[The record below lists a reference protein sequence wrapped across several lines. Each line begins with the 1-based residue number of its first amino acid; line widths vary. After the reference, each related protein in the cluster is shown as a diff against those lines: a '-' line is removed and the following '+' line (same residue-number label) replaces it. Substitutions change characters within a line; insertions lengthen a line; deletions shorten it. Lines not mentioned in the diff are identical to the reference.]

1 MTIRYMIIVFVL
13 GFVTLTSCKPDAKDK
28 PTDEDITASSMA
40 AHTRLKNY
48 IDSVF
53 LTNSANQDSFYT
65 TKEIYEDCKLIAT
78 GVKGDSITP
87 ELLFKSGALVKG
99 RNDPTKAIG
108 VWGLI
113 TEHYPDS
120 KWAADAMFQK
130 AFTFDNDLKDK
141 QMAKQYYE
149 NFLKTYPNHK
159 LAEDIKLLIPT
170 LDKTDAQLIEEFE
183 KKNQKK

>member
-1 MTIRYMIIVFVL
+1 MTIRYLFLSLVFFIVSFPA
-13 GFVTLTSCKPDAKDK
+13 CKPDIKDK
-28 PTDEDITASSMA
+28 QPEDNITEQSLA

-53 LTNSANQDSFYT
+53 LTNSATQDSFYT
-65 TKEIYEDCKLIAT
+65 TKEIYKDCTLIAT
-78 GVKGDSITP
+78 GVQGDSLTP
-87 ELLFKSGALVKG
+87 ELLFKAGALVKG

-108 VWGLI
+108 VWALI

-130 AFTFDNDLKDK
+130 AFTFDNDLHDK
-141 QMAKQYYE
+141 QLAKQYYE
-149 NFLKTYPNHK
+149 NFLKTYPDHN

-183 KKNQKK
+183 KKNKL